1 MLSIAIAVAFLLENK
16 IIYIDWFWQI
26 LLWGLAFA
34 VAIEEYR
41 HSRFLFLFDASI
53 FFILSILCSALIPL
67 GAAALMTAAF
77 SEFRLDRTK
86 VSAWV
91 LSLFLLLVV
100 WDMVLVSF
108 IYPHIQKVVMKFCV
122 PTYETFIMGGGWA
135 PFLGSGD
142 FVVMGVLI
150 LYFDMRWWQA
160 LIAYI
165 LAILSL
171 TYIPFG
177 GVQMLPAIPFIVFYF
192 VLVGYFS
199 RLPQRE
205 IVFPSGKGLRGLY
218 WLTEKSQN
226 LGGEENGKPE
236 TL

>member
-1 MLSIAIAVAFLLENK
+1 MLSVAAAIAFLLENK
-16 IIYIDWFWQI
+16 VIYINWFWQFI
-26 LLWGLAFA
+26 LWGLAFTVA
-34 VAIEEYR
+34 VEEYR
-41 HSRFLFLFDASI
+41 YSRFLFLFDASV
-53 FFILSILCSALIPL
+53 FFILSILCSALMPL

-86 VSAWV
+86 VSNGI
-91 LSLFLLLVV
+91 LFLFLLLVV
-100 WDMVLVSF
+100 WDIVLVTYV
-108 IYPHIQKVVMKFCV
+108 YPHIQKVITKFCV
-122 PTYETFIMGGGWA
+122 PTYENFIAGDGWF

-150 LYFDMRWWQA
+150 LYFNMRWWQA

-165 LAILSL
+165 LSILSL

-199 RLPQRE
+199 RLPKKE
-205 IVFPSGKGLRGLY
+205 TAFPSGRGLRGLY
-218 WLTEKSQN
+218 WLTGKSQN

>member
-1 MLSIAIAVAFLLENK
+1 MLSAAVTVAFLLENK
-16 IIYIDWFWQI
+16 IIYIDWFWQF
-26 LLWGLAFA
+26 LLWGLTFTI
-34 VAIEEYR
+34 AIEEYR
-41 HSRFLFLFDASI
+41 HSRFLFLFDTSI
-53 FFILSILCSALIPL
+53 FLILSILCSALIPL

-86 VSAWV
+86 SSSWV
-91 LSLFLLLVV
+91 LLLFLLLVV
-100 WDMVLVSF
+100 WDIVLVTYV
-108 IYPHIQKVVMKFCV
+108 YPYIQKAVAKFCV
-122 PTYETFIMGGGWA
+122 PTYENFMIGDGWSS
-135 PFLGSGD
+135 FLGSGD

-150 LYFDMRWWQA
+150 LYFNMRWWQA

-165 LAILSL
+165 LSILSL

-199 RLPQRE
+199 RLPKKE
-205 IVFPSGKGLRGLY
+205 VAFPSGKGLRGLY
-218 WLTEKSQN
+218 WLAEKGQN
-226 LGGEENGKPE
+226 LSGEENGKPE

>member
-16 IIYIDWFWQI
+16 IIYIDWFWQVF
-26 LLWGLAFA
+26 LWGLAFA

-53 FFILSILCSALIPL
+53 FFILSVLCTALTPL

-77 SEFRLDRTK
+77 SEFRLSRTK
-86 VSAWV
+86 VSTWV

-100 WDMVLVSF
+100 WDIVLVSF
-108 IYPHIQKVVMKFCV
+108 VYPHIQKVVTKFCI
-122 PTYETFIMGGGWA
+122 PTYETFIMGDGWA

-150 LYFDMRWWQA
+150 LYFNMRWWQA

-177 GVQMLPAIPFIVFYF
+177 GVKMLPAIPFIVFYF

-199 RLPQRE
+199 QLPKE
-205 IVFPSGKGLRGLY
+205 KIAFPSGRGLRGLY

>member
-1 MLSIAIAVAFLLENK
+1 MLSVAAAVAFLLENK
-16 IIYIDWFWQI
+16 IVYIDWFWQF
-26 LLWGLAFA
+26 LLWGLAFTVA
-34 VAIEEYR
+34 VEEYR

-53 FFILSILCSALIPL
+53 FFILSIVCSALIPL
-67 GAAALMTAAF
+67 GAAVLMTAAF

-86 VSAWV
+86 APSWV
-91 LSLFLLLVV
+91 LLLFLLLVV
-100 WDMVLVSF
+100 WDIVLVTYV
-108 IYPHIQKVVMKFCV
+108 YPYIQKAVTKFCI
-122 PTYETFIMGGGWA
+122 PTYENFLWGDGWS

-150 LYFDMRWWQA
+150 LYFNMRWWQA

-165 LAILSL
+165 LSVLSL

-199 RLPQRE
+199 RLPKRE
-205 IVFPSGKGLRGLY
+205 VTFPSGRGLRGLY
-218 WLTEKSQN
+218 WLTEKGQN
-226 LGGEENGKPE
+226 LSGEENGKPE